1 MDLHQI
7 PHRNPSP
14 TCRSHTRR
22 LCTFDEASTPKFPA
36 FSSLI
41 SIFLRDLRNSR
52 ACACSS
58 TTTYRPSNE
67 TNGENPPTPRSCTY
81 RQSNSSLIDINI
93 RKTVRP
99 SQDKVHT
106 IDKDQWSWTPTDSN
120 STLKR
125 KRDDLGT
132 IYVSNAENLDISHVT
147 VMSATL
153 PACKIIRIDAYHM
166 DTQGRK
172 PGNCK
177 GLTPPRTRKDL
188 RRPVARSTLSRNGVK
203 TSLQTTSTFPPTCR
217 KMTSHEVTPPN
228 DTTTPPV
235 MIGALMEH

>member
-1 MDLHQI
+1 MQI
-7 PHRNPSP
+7 SRLMMKP
-14 TCRSHTRR
+14 R
-22 LCTFDEASTPKFPA
+22 LCTFDEALILKFLT
-36 FSSLI
+36 FSSLT
-41 SIFLRDLRNSR
+41 STFLNDSRNSP

-172 PGNCK
+172 PGNCR
-177 GLTPPRTRKDL
+177 GLILLRIRKDL
-188 RRPVARSTLSRNGVK
+188 GRPVVQPTLLQNGVK
-203 TSLQTTSTFPPTCR
+203 TSLQTTSMFLPTCC
-217 KMTSHEVTPPN
+217 KKATPPN
-228 DTTTPPV
+228 DMMMPPA
-235 MIGALMEH
+235 MIRVLIEY